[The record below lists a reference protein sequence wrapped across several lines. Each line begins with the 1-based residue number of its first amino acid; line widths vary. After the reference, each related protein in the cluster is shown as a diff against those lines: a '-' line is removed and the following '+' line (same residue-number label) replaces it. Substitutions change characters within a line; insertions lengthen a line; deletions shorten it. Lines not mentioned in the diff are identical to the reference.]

1 MQKGMLYEVKG
12 EITDADKVDDKF
24 ATCVAV
30 MANGPAFAKEAEGRR
45 HARRRS
51 RKAVARPG
59 GRVLSS
65 ARYTATAAVREC

>member
-30 MANGPAFAKEAEGRR
+30 MANGPAFAKEAE
-45 HARRRS
+45 AR
-51 RKAVARPG
+51 A
-59 GRVLSS
+59 
-65 ARYTATAAVREC
+65 AAVS